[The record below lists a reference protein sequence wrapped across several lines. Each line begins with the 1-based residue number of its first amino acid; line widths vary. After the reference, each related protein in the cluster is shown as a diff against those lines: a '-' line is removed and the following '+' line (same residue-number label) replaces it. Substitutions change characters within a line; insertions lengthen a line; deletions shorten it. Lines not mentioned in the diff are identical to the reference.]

1 MRIAIIGAG
10 FAGLASAYYL
20 SEYFDVTLFDQK
32 GIGGGASGISSGL
45 LHPYPGEQGRRS
57 WHADEALAAARELLQ
72 VAESALGIP
81 VARFGGILRKGPC
94 LNPGDDVERLA
105 DGSYTEHA
113 SKVGNLARRPRKF
126 FSWSERPLCEH
137 KARTKEE
144 NLQRSQRGQKPT
156 FEACSVYFIKSGI
169 TVFSELY
176 LAGLW
181 KACEQRGVKL
191 VLQQVTQLQELSCD
205 LIVIAAGAG
214 IRNFPECAHLK
225 INFVKGQVLTLD
237 KILEQSISS
246 KRYFAVTSDPKQCH
260 LGSTYERDF
269 MSEEPDLEKAVSL
282 LQPEEKVL
290 GCRAGIRVTN
300 PAHYFPLLEQI
311 NRKTWALTAFGSR
324 GLLYHAYFGKK
335 IAGVISFSAT

>member
-1 MRIAIIGAG
+1 MKVAIIGAG

-20 SEYFDVTLFDQK
+20 SEHFNVTLFDQK

-57 WHADEALAAARELLQ
+57 WHADEALVAAGELLQ
-72 VAESALGIP
+72 VAESALGMP

-94 LNPGDDVERLA
+94 LNPGDDVEWLA
-105 DGSYTEHA
+105 DGS
-113 SKVGNLARRPRKF
+113 
-126 FSWSERPLCEH
+126 
-137 KARTKEE
+137 
-144 NLQRSQRGQKPT
+144 
-156 FEACSVYFIKSGI
+156 YFIKSGI

-176 LAGLW
+176 LAVLW

-191 VLQQVTQLQELSCD
+191 VLKHVSQLQELD
-205 LIVIAAGAG
+205 QFGLIVIAAGAG

-225 INFVKGQVLTLD
+225 VGFVKGQVLTLD
-237 KILEQSISS
+237 KTLEQSISS
-246 KRYFAVTSDPKQCH
+246 KRYFAVTANPKQCH

-269 MSEEPDLEKAVSL
+269 MSEEPDLEKAVFL

-290 GCRAGIRVTN
+290 GCRAAIRVTN

-335 IAGVISFSAT
+335 IAGVVSFPAT

>member
-1 MRIAIIGAG
+1 MKVAIIGAG

-20 SEYFDVTLFDQK
+20 SEPLSEHWNVTLFDQK

-45 LHPYPGEQGRRS
+45 LHPYPGEQGRHS

-72 VAESALGIP
+72 VAESALGMP

-105 DGSYTEHA
+105 DGSY
-113 SKVGNLARRPRKF
+113 
-126 FSWSERPLCEH
+126 
-137 KARTKEE
+137 
-144 NLQRSQRGQKPT
+144 
-156 FEACSVYFIKSGI
+156 FIKSGI

-181 KACEQRGVKL
+181 KACEQRGVKH
-191 VLQQVTQLQELSCD
+191 VLQHITQLQELEYFD
-205 LIVIAAGAG
+205 VIVIAAGAG

-225 INFVKGQVLTLD
+225 VGFVKGQVLTLE
-237 KILEQSISS
+237 KTLEQSISS

-290 GCRAGIRVTN
+290 GCRAAIRVTN

-335 IAGVISFSAT
+335 IADVVSSSAT